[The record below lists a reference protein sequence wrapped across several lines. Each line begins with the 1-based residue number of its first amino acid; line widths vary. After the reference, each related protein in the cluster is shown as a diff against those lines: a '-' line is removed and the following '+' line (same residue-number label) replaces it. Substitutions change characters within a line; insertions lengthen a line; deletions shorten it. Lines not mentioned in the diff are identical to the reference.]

1 MKEFITVKK
10 EIAEQR
16 LIVIVCNCCAK
27 RFKLPK
33 RSYPLELANFHDF
46 NVEGGYGS
54 DFPQDMDRIS
64 FTLCSVCLK
73 TFTSTFKIPYEQL
86 DLLSISDKIL

>member
-1 MKEFITVKK
+1 MKEFILVKK
-10 EIAEQR
+10 KIVEQQ
-16 LIVIVCNCCAK
+16 LVAITCNCCAK
-27 RFKLPK
+27 RFEVPK
-33 RSYPLELANFHDF
+33 SGGYEELANFHSF
-46 NVEGGYGS
+46 EIEGGYGS
-54 DFPQDMDRIS
+54 EYPQDMDRIS